1 MFKKLTVLLII
12 NTLSKVNYFKQ
23 QHTED
28 NMRLF
33 NSAFIFI
40 KCNKKNKVNVPL
52 YKWQTYSNKYTHSA

>member
-1 MFKKLTVLLII
+1 MFKKFTVLLII

-52 YKWQTYSNKYTHSA
+52 YK